1 MGALWPLFRMFRRLD
16 DRVRELC
23 AWALASIDPVELHEI
38 ATQLRAALR
47 EHIKRVRMSAVNP
60 PVTEKRRNPPAVEIQ
75 AARTTPVASD
85 ASRLSG

>member
-1 MGALWPLFRMFRRLD
+1 MFRRLD

-23 AWALASIDPVELHEI
+23 AWALASTDPAELREI

-47 EHIKRVRMSAVNP
+47 EHIKRVRISAVNP
-60 PVTEKRRNPPAVEIQ
+60 PRAERRGDPPAVEIQ
-75 AARTTPVASD
+75 AARTRPVASD